1 MLNPSRK
8 MCSFLLLLPSPSFLS
23 SVIKKNVA
31 KCVCFSVGGFHL
43 VTVMTEKNNSNK
55 LHYNN
60 LKKELQ

>member
-1 MLNPSRK
+1 MFFFVALAESKFPLFCN
-8 MCSFLLLLPSPSFLS
+8 
-23 SVIKKNVA
+23 KKNVA